1 MGLSMNTEESPEK
14 NLDIVV
20 FGATSFVGKLV
31 CQYLFAQYGVDGEGG
46 ARTDER
52 VKWV

>member
-1 MGLSMNTEESPEK
+1 MGLSMSAGKSPEK

-31 CQYLFAQYGVDGEGG
+31 CQYLATQYGVDGQG
-46 ARTDER
+46 AGRISER
-52 VKWV
+52 VQ